1 MNGKAGQAVKM
12 ARQCFLGGGTR
23 SLPQRRRLL
32 RQLEEVVIRRRDD
45 LLAALAEDL
54 GKPGLEAYLSEY
66 HFLLQEIRLVRRKLA
81 RWLKRR
87 RVVSP
92 PYFWPCRS
100 WIDREPYGVVLVIA
114 PWNYPV
120 QLSLSPVVAAL
131 AAGNTVVLKPSELAP
146 AAERLIA
153 EMVAE
158 AFPGGEVAVVTGGV
172 EDAQALLDE
181 KFDFIFFTGST
192 RVGREVA
199 RRAAEQ
205 LTPVLLELG
214 GKCPCVLDR
223 GMDWRVVARR
233 VLAGKFFNAGQTCF
247 APDFVLVPSVE
258 RESFVEACCQVM
270 EEVPWADEMARM
282 ISPKHAERCLDLAG
296 DKALVFGKD
305 EPMMGRIAPRLIP
318 EAAWDDEVMMEEVF
332 GPILPVVSY
341 EDGDDLHERLG
352 SLENP
357 LALYCFS
364 KNPAFVD
371 RVSRKLASGSVCVN
385 DTMKQSAQLK
395 LPLGG
400 VGASGFGR
408 YRGRFGVES
417 LSYPRAIMRRYL
429 TRKDFGEMLPPYCNI
444 YRWVR
449 KFLR

>member
-1 MNGKAGQAVKM
+1 MSGD
-12 ARQCFLGGGTR
+12 ARQVVEKARACFLGGGTR
-23 SLPQRRRLL
+23 GLPQRRRLL
-32 RQLEEVVIRRRDD
+32 RQLEEVVKRRKDD

-66 HFLLQEIRLVRRKLA
+66 HFLLQEIRLVRRKLG

-87 RVVSP
+87 RVMAP

-100 WIDREPYGVVLVIA
+100 WIDREPYGVVLVMA

-172 EDAQALLDE
+172 EVAQALLDE

-214 GKCPCVLDR
+214 GKCPCVLDH
-223 GMDWRVVARR
+223 GMNWRVVARR
-233 VLAGKFFNAGQTCF
+233 ALAGKFFNAGQTCF
-247 APDFVLVPSVE
+247 APDFVLVPRAE
-258 RESFVEACCQVM
+258 RERFVEACRQVM
-270 EEVPWADEMARM
+270 AEVPWADEMARM
-282 ISPKHAERCLDLAG
+282 ISPEHAERILRLSG
-296 DKALVFGKD
+296 DKALVFGD
-305 EPMMGRIAPRLIP
+305 DDLSSGRIAPRLVP
-318 EAAWDDEVMMEEVF
+318 DAAWSDEVMKEEVF
-332 GPILPVVSY
+332 GPVLPVVAY
-341 EDGDDLHERLG
+341 ENEDDL
-352 SLENP
+352 LEELSELESP

-364 KNPAFVD
+364 MDPAFVD
-371 RVSRKLASGSVCVN
+371 RVSRRLASGSVCVN
-385 DTMKQSAQLK
+385 DTMKQFAQLK

-400 VGASGFGR
+400 VGGSGFGR

-417 LSYPRAIMRRYL
+417 LSYPRAMTRRYL
-429 TRKDFGEMLPPYCNI
+429 TRMDFGEMLPPYEKI